1 MVWKDSFCSH
11 RAQVYTEGSVP
22 GKDSGWEREALVVAL
37 SHDGHPIQPTEVQTK
52 PLSRFLFQDSTL
64 YHVSYSE

>member
-1 MVWKDSFCSH
+1 MWWKASLCSH
-11 RAQVYTEGSVP
+11 RVRVYTEGSVP
-22 GKDSGWEREALVVAL
+22 GRHSGWETEALVIAL

-64 YHVSYSE
+64 YYVSYTE